1 MLSWP
6 TGRREQLKLKSGSVE
21 LRLLEPAAAR
31 NARRTS
37 GT

>member
-6 TGRREQLKLKSGSVE
+6 TGRREQLKLESGSVE
-21 LRLLEPAAAR
+21 LRLFETSAAT
-31 NARRTS
+31 NAELTS